1 MIKSIVS
8 LEETKKQVRDL
19 VGAEI
24 TYLVYWQE
32 ILVHGTKKIK
42 EKKNDRKT
50 HTGAYLG
57 FETSTRNVKGQR
69 PTCWPTQFL
78 IY

>member
-42 EKKNDRKT
+42 EKKNDRKHT
-50 HTGAYLG
+50 HRGLSG
-57 FETSTRNVKGQR
+57 
-69 PTCWPTQFL
+69 
-78 IY
+78 I